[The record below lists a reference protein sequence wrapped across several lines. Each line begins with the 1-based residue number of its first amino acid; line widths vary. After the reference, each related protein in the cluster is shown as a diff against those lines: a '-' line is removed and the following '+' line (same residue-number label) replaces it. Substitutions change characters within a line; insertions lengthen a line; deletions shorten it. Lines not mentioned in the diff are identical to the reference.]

1 MSSFDIEFAAVTDIG
16 KIREKNEDNV
26 LISSDLGLGVVADG
40 MGGHSAG
47 EIASNIAVSVLAETI
62 RKINTNQLKIPENFL
77 PKLDLTERKLLMAA
91 NLANAAIYSTAQ
103 SSDIYRMMGT
113 TLTGILFDGDFA
125 TAVHVG
131 DSRLYLFR
139 DKKIVQITTDHS
151 LAMEHVR
158 RGLLTRAE
166 ADHSKIQNVLT
177 RAMGIK
183 KNIEFDL
190 LKFPVKIG
198 DTLLLCSDGLYKG
211 LSENDMGD
219 ILRKGNQLP
228 IVKLC
233 KQLVRVSND
242 KDGQDNISAV
252 LIKILPAHKPT
263 FKQRPKLRLPSVF
276 PWRCQE

>member
-62 RKINTNQLKIPENFL
+62 RKVNSQQLKIPDNFL
-77 PKLDLTERKLLMAA
+77 PKLSPVERKLLMAA

-113 TLTGILFDGDFA
+113 TLTGVLFDKDCA

-139 DKKIVQITTDHS
+139 NDKIIQITTDHS
-151 LAMEHVR
+151 LATEHVR

-166 ADHSKIQNVLT
+166 ADRSKIQNVLT

-190 LKFPVKIG
+190 LKFPVKVG
-198 DTLLLCSDGLYKG
+198 DILLLCSDGLYKG
-211 LSENDMGD
+211 LSEKEMAKMLKEGHNMP
-219 ILRKGNQLP
+219 L
-228 IVKLC
+228 VKLC
-233 KQLVRVSND
+233 KQLVRESNEN
-242 KDGQDNISAV
+242 DGQDNISAV
-252 LIKILPAHKPT
+252 LIKILPAQKVS
-263 FKQRPKLRLPSVF
+263 FGQRIKRFFS
-276 PWRCQE
+276 RA

>member
-26 LISSDLGLGVVADG
+26 LISSDLGLGVVSDC

-47 EIASNIAVSVLAETI
+47 EIASNIAVSVLAETV
-62 RKINTNQLKIPENFL
+62 RKVNNQQLKVPDNFL
-77 PKLDLTERKLLMAA
+77 PKLDPVERKLLMAA

-113 TLTGILFDGDFA
+113 TLTGVLFDKDCA

-139 DKKIVQITTDHS
+139 DNKIVQITTDHS

-166 ADHSKIQNVLT
+166 ADRSKIQNVLT

-190 LKFPVKIG
+190 LKFPVKVG

-211 LSENDMGD
+211 LRECDMAELLKSGS
-219 ILRKGNQLP
+219 QTP

-233 KQLVRVSND
+233 KQLVRVSNER
-242 KDGQDNISAV
+242 DGQDNISAV
-252 LIKILPAHKPT
+252 LIKILPAKKVT
-263 FKQRPKLRLPSVF
+263 FKQRLKRFFSKA
-276 PWRCQE
+276 

>member
-62 RKINTNQLKIPENFL
+62 RKVNNQQLKIPDNFL
-77 PKLDLTERKLLMAA
+77 PKLDPIERKLLMAA

-113 TLTGILFDGDFA
+113 TLTGVLFDKDCA

-139 DKKIVQITTDHS
+139 DNKIVQITTDHS

-166 ADHSKIQNVLT
+166 ADRSKIQNVLT

-190 LKFPVKIG
+190 LKFPVKVG
-198 DTLLLCSDGLYKG
+198 DVMLLCSDGLYKG
-211 LSENDMGD
+211 LRESDMADLLKAGA
-219 ILRKGNQLP
+219 QMP

-233 KQLVRVSND
+233 KQLVRVSNEN
-242 KDGQDNISAV
+242 DGQDNISAV
-252 LIKILPAHKPT
+252 LIKILPVHKVT
-263 FKQRPKLRLPSVF
+263 FTQRIKKF
-276 PWRCQE
+276 FTKK

>member
-1 MSSFDIEFAAVTDIG
+1 MSSSFDIEFAAVTDIG

-26 LISSDLGLGVVADG
+26 LISSGLGLGIVADG

-47 EIASNIAVSVLAETI
+47 EIASNIAVSVLAETV
-62 RKINTNQLKIPENFL
+62 RKVNNGQLKIPDTFL
-77 PKLDLTERKLLMAA
+77 PKLEPMERKLLMAA
-91 NLANAAIYSTAQ
+91 NLANIAIYSTAQ
-103 SSDIYRMMGT
+103 SSDIYKMMGT
-113 TLTGILFDGDFA
+113 TMTGVIFDNDSA

-139 DKKIVQITTDHS
+139 DNNIVQITTDHS
-151 LAMEHVR
+151 LASEQVR

-166 ADHSKIQNVLT
+166 ADRSKIQNVLT

-198 DTLLLCSDGLYKG
+198 DVILLCSDGLYKG
-211 LSENDMGD
+211 LRETDMAE
-219 ILRKGNQLP
+219 ILRSGEQMP

-233 KQLVRVSND
+233 KLLVRLSNE

-252 LIKILPAHKPT
+252 LIKILPPKPLT
-263 FKQRPKLRLPSVF
+263 MKQRVKRFFSAN
-276 PWRCQE
+276 

>member
-47 EIASNIAVSVLAETI
+47 EIASNIAVSVLAETV
-62 RKINTNQLKIPENFL
+62 RKVNNQQLKVPDNFL
-77 PKLDLTERKLLMAA
+77 PKLDPIERKLLMAA

-113 TLTGILFDGDFA
+113 TLTGVLFDKDCA

-139 DKKIVQITTDHS
+139 DNKIVQITTDHS

-166 ADHSKIQNVLT
+166 ADRSKIQNVLT

-211 LSENDMGD
+211 LRECDMSELLQSG
-219 ILRKGNQLP
+219 RETP

-233 KQLVRVSND
+233 KQLVRVSNER
-242 KDGQDNISAV
+242 DGQDNISAV
-252 LIKILPAHKPT
+252 LIKILPAKQVT
-263 FKQRPKLRLPSVF
+263 FKQRLKRLFSKA
-276 PWRCQE
+276 

>member
-26 LISSDLGLGVVADG
+26 LISSALGLGVVADG

-47 EIASNIAVSVLAETI
+47 EVASSIAVSVLAETI
-62 RKINTNQLKIPENFL
+62 RKINNSQLPIPDSFL
-77 PKLDLTERKLLMAA
+77 PKLDLSERKMLMAA

-103 SSDIYRMMGT
+103 SSDIYKMMGT
-113 TLTGILFDGDFA
+113 TLTGILLDSDCA

-139 DKKIVQITTDHS
+139 GGKITQITTDHS

-158 RGLLTRAE
+158 RGLLSRDE
-166 ADHSKIQNVLT
+166 ADRSKIQNVLT

-190 LKFPVKIG
+190 LRFPVKTG
-198 DTLLLCSDGLYKG
+198 DMILLCSDGLYKG
-211 LSENDMGD
+211 LHEAD
-219 ILRKGNQLP
+219 IAELLTAGKELG

-233 KQLVRVSND
+233 KQLVHAAND

-252 LIKILPAHKPT
+252 LIKILPPKPLT
-263 FKQRPKLRLPSVF
+263 FRQRVKRFLSHS
-276 PWRCQE
+276 

>member
-233 KQLVRVSND
+233 KQLVRVSNY

-263 FKQRPKLRLPSVF
+263 FKQRLKTFFSRK
-276 PWRCQE
+276 

>member
-62 RKINTNQLKIPENFL
+62 RKVNNGQLKIPENFL
-77 PKLDLTERKLLMAA
+77 AKLDSTERKLLMAA
-91 NLANAAIYSTAQ
+91 NLANAAIFSTAQ
-103 SSDIYRMMGT
+103 SSEIYRMMGT
-113 TLTGILFDGDFA
+113 TLTGVLFDKDSA
-125 TAVHVG
+125 IAVHVG

-139 DKKIVQITTDHS
+139 DGKIVQITTDHS

-166 ADHSKIQNVLT
+166 ADRSKIQNVLT

-190 LKFPVKIG
+190 LKFPVKEG

-211 LSENDMGD
+211 LSEADMGT
-219 ILRKGNQLP
+219 LLEAGKQTS

-233 KQLVRVSND
+233 KHLVRVSNER
-242 KDGQDNISAV
+242 DGQDNISAV
-252 LIKILPAHKPT
+252 LIKILPPRKVT
-263 FKQRPKLRLPSVF
+263 LKQRLQRLFS
-276 PWRCQE
+276 RS

>member
-62 RKINTNQLKIPENFL
+62 RKVNTHQLKIPENFL
-77 PKLDLTERKLLMAA
+77 PKLDPAERKLLMAA

-113 TLTGILFDGDFA
+113 TLTGVLFDGDFA

-219 ILRKGNQLP
+219 ILREGSQLP

-252 LIKILPAHKPT
+252 LIKILPAKKLT
-263 FKQRPKLRLPSVF
+263 FKQRLKTFFSR
-276 PWRCQE
+276 R

>member
-62 RKINTNQLKIPENFL
+62 RKVNNQQLKIPDNFL
-77 PKLDLTERKLLMAA
+77 PKLAPVERKLLMAA

-113 TLTGILFDGDFA
+113 TLTGVLFDKDCA

-139 DKKIVQITTDHS
+139 DDKIIQITTDHS
-151 LAMEHVR
+151 LATEHVR

-166 ADHSKIQNVLT
+166 ADRSKIQNVLT

-190 LKFPVKIG
+190 LKFPVKVG
-198 DTLLLCSDGLYKG
+198 DILLLCSDGLYKG
-211 LSENDMGD
+211 LSEKEMAKMLKEGHNMP
-219 ILRKGNQLP
+219 L
-228 IVKLC
+228 VKLC
-233 KQLVRVSND
+233 KQLVRESNEN
-242 KDGQDNISAV
+242 DGQDNISAV
-252 LIKILPAHKPT
+252 LIKILPAQKVS
-263 FKQRPKLRLPSVF
+263 FGQRIKRFFS
-276 PWRCQE
+276 RA

>member
-47 EIASNIAVSVLAETI
+47 EIASNIAVSVLAETV
-62 RKINTNQLKIPENFL
+62 RKVNTQKLKIPDNFL
-77 PKLDLTERKLLMAA
+77 PKLSPVDRKLLMAA
-91 NLANAAIYSTAQ
+91 NLANAAIYATAQ
-103 SSDIYRMMGT
+103 SSEVYRMMGT
-113 TLTGILFDGDFA
+113 TLTGVLFDKDNA

-139 DKKIVQITTDHS
+139 DNKMIQITTDHS
-151 LAMEHVR
+151 LATEHVR

-166 ADHSKIQNVLT
+166 ADRSKIQNVLT

-190 LKFPVKIG
+190 LKFPVKPNDI
-198 DTLLLCSDGLYKG
+198 LLLCSDGLYKG
-211 LSENDMGD
+211 LSEAEMAQ
-219 ILRKGNQLP
+219 QLKEGQQMP
-228 IVKLC
+228 LVKLC
-233 KQLVRVSND
+233 KQLVRISNEN
-242 KDGQDNISAV
+242 DGQDNISAV
-252 LIKILPAHKPT
+252 LIKVLPTKKVT
-263 FKQRPKLRLPSVF
+263 FKQRIKRFFSKA
-276 PWRCQE
+276 

>member
-26 LISSDLGLGVVADG
+26 LVSSSLGLGVVADG

-62 RKINTNQLKIPENFL
+62 RKINNSQLKIPDTFL
-77 PKLDLTERKLLMAA
+77 PKLDTCERKILMAA

-103 SSDIYRMMGT
+103 SSSVYRMMGT
-113 TLTGILFDGDFA
+113 TMTGILFDKDYA

-139 DKKIVQITTDHS
+139 NEKIVQITTDHS

-190 LKFPVKIG
+190 LKFPVKAG
-198 DTLLLCSDGLYKG
+198 DLMLLCSDGLYKG
-211 LSENDMGD
+211 LAERDLAS
-219 ILRKGNQLP
+219 ILRSGSHLP
-228 IVKLC
+228 LVKLC
-233 KQLVRVSND
+233 KQLVRQAND

-252 LIKILPAHKPT
+252 LIKIMLPKKPT
-263 FKQRPKLRLPSVF
+263 LRQRIRRIFFHS
-276 PWRCQE
+276 

>member
-198 DTLLLCSDGLYKG
+198 DTFLLCSDGLYKG

-263 FKQRPKLRLPSVF
+263 FKQRLKTFFSRK
-276 PWRCQE
+276 

>member
-47 EIASNIAVSVLAETI
+47 EIASNIAVSVLAETV
-62 RKINTNQLKIPENFL
+62 RKVNSQQLKIPDNFL
-77 PKLDLTERKLLMAA
+77 PKLAPVERKLLMAA

-113 TLTGILFDGDFA
+113 TLTGVLFDKDCA

-139 DKKIVQITTDHS
+139 DDKIIQITTDHS
-151 LAMEHVR
+151 LATEHVR

-166 ADHSKIQNVLT
+166 ADRSKIQNVLT

-190 LKFPVKIG
+190 LKFPVKAG
-198 DTLLLCSDGLYKG
+198 DVLLLCSDGLYKG
-211 LSENDMGD
+211 LSEKEMAQLLKKGHDM
-219 ILRKGNQLP
+219 P

-233 KQLVRVSND
+233 KQLVRISNEN
-242 KDGQDNISAV
+242 DGQDNISAV
-252 LIKILPAHKPT
+252 LIKILPAQKAT
-263 FKQRPKLRLPSVF
+263 FKQRLKRFFS
-276 PWRCQE
+276 RS

>member
-47 EIASNIAVSVLAETI
+47 EIASNIAVSVLTETV
-62 RKINTNQLKIPENFL
+62 RKVNNGQLKIPDNFL
-77 PKLDLTERKLLMAA
+77 PKLENTERKILMAA

-103 SSDIYRMMGT
+103 SSEVYRMMGT
-113 TLTGILFDGDFA
+113 TLTGVLFDKDSA
-125 TAVHVG
+125 IAVHVG

-139 DKKIVQITTDHS
+139 EGKIVQITTDHS

-166 ADHSKIQNVLT
+166 ADRSKIQNVLT

-190 LKFPVKIG
+190 LKFPVRAG
-198 DTLLLCSDGLYKG
+198 DILLLCSDGLYKG
-211 LSENDMGD
+211 LSEAEMGTLLTAGKD
-219 ILRKGNQLP
+219 VS

-233 KQLVRVSND
+233 KHLVRVSNEQ
-242 KDGQDNISAV
+242 DGQDNISAV
-252 LIKILPAHKPT
+252 LIKILPPRQVT
-263 FKQRPKLRLPSVF
+263 LKQRLQRLFKRS
-276 PWRCQE
+276 